1 MKYIKLEDIKIDEN
15 QPRTT
20 FNENELNNLA
30 ISIKE
35 IGILQPILIT
45 SDNTIIDGERRYRAS
60 KIANLENIPC
70 YTIQSL
76 PNNQIE
82 LAQIIANTNRSDLTG
97 LEIAKAVKKIL
108 ETGLDKKDVAKLLNK
123 QPSYISRLVAMLDD
137 KWLPLVE
144 KNLIASPN
152 ALEALKALPEKEQ
165 QVLIE
170 QAKQNNKPITR
181 KEINNTKKDNGNNSL
196 DNDNLIDYI
205 NKKFRKIK
213 LNKNQLKDVIDFINE
228 NEQIEIILN
237 NKLADDIENLIN

>member
-1 MKYIKLEDIKIDEN
+1 MKYIKLGDIKIDEN

-35 IGILQPILIT
+35 IGILQTILIT
-45 SDNTIIDGERRYRAS
+45 SDNTIIGGERRYRAS

-108 ETGLDKKDVAKLLNK
+108 ETGLDKKD
-123 QPSYISRLVAMLDD
+123 D
-137 KWLPLVE
+137 
-144 KNLIASPN
+144 
-152 ALEALKALPEKEQ
+152 
-165 QVLIE
+165 
-170 QAKQNNKPITR
+170 
-181 KEINNTKKDNGNNSL
+181 GNNSL
-196 DNDNLIDYI
+196 DNDNLIDNI